1 MSGIGAWTETITDML
16 PPNKRYITGHD
27 ASGKSVFKES
37 PPQLYH
43 GRENVGGMARS
54 YAVSKIPAVLKD
66 EADIKAYR
74 SDDPA
79 QHPTSYKA
87 TDIVVPNGTGAN
99 LVVVDLMPGG
109 ESQLH
114 QTVSIDF
121 SICVIGDIISEQD
134 NGEQVH
140 LKPGVRVSRNV
151 FVEVLMSVQDHIIQ
165 RGTMHKWINP
175 SKTNAARF
183 VAVTLPCE
191 PFEIAGKMLE
201 EVHLKGTGPLQEDGS
216 RL

>member
-1 MSGIGAWTETITDML
+1 MSGIGAWTETITTML
-16 PPNKRYITGHD
+16 PPNKRWITGHD

-54 YAVSKIPAVLKD
+54 YAVSKVPAVLKD

-74 SDDPA
+74 NADPA
-79 QHPTSYKA
+79 QEQASFKA
-87 TDIVVPNGTGAN
+87 TDIVAPNAAGAN
-99 LVVVDLMPGG
+99 LLVIDLMPGG

-134 NGEQVH
+134 SGEQVH
-140 LKPGVRVSRNV
+140 LKPGVSDATDIR
-151 FVEVLMSVQDHIIQ
+151 
-165 RGTMHKWINP
+165 
-175 SKTNAARF
+175 
-183 VAVTLPCE
+183 
-191 PFEIAGKMLE
+191 PF
-201 EVHLKGTGPLQEDGS
+201 
-216 RL
+216 R